1 MNERTL
7 RVLEYDKILH
17 HLGERCASSL
27 GREAAL
33 ELWPWTD
40 YSIVQMKLEET
51 AEAVYLLERCGPAPF
66 GGLHDIR
73 SLLQRAEAGGL
84 LLPEQLLLI
93 GDTLRCIRRLKQYL
107 EENLRTEAGGE
118 RFGAAEHP
126 VTTPSILPE
135 LAGDMKPFPDMEN
148 EIERCIGPDAEVKDT
163 ASPELARI
171 RQKIRSI
178 QAGIRQKL
186 ESIIRS
192 PSTSRHLQE
201 SIVTLRNGRYV
212 VPVKQEYRALIP
224 GIVHDQ
230 SGSGATLFVE
240 PMAVV
245 ELNNQLREVESAEKE
260 EVERILRQLTEMI
273 AVKAEEIKNSV
284 EIAGTLDL
292 IFAKARLALDW
303 QCVAPEINQEG
314 RLDIKSGRHPLLAGK
329 AVPIDVQLGED
340 FRVLIITG
348 PNTGGKTVSLKTIGL
363 LTLMAQSGLHV
374 PAAYG
379 SKLAVF
385 SSIYADIGDEQSIE
399 QNLSTFS
406 SHMKNIV
413 AILNEVTAD
422 SLVLLDELGA
432 GTDPAEG
439 AALAMS
445 ILEQLLKIGCRAA
458 ATTHYSELK
467 AFAYTEPGAENAS
480 VEFDVTTLRP
490 TFKLIT
496 GVAGSS
502 NAFIIAERLGLAEE
516 LIDKAKRRLKQD
528 EIKVADVIRV
538 VEENR
543 RQTTKELEEAA
554 RLRQE
559 QEALKAHYEE
569 LLSALQVKKEDMLAR
584 AKREAE
590 KIVVEARHEVADLLG
605 RLRKAAAAAEIEREA
620 KEARRRLEL
629 HRQNLQEPEKPEAKA
644 LPKKPG
650 GGTAGTRPRPAP
662 RLGDTVKVLSLNQ
675 EGQVVAAP
683 DHNGQVLVQLGAV
696 KLSLSTADIEVMEK
710 ASRTPRPA
718 GGFGTLVREKS
729 ATISPELH
737 IRGLTVDEALA
748 KVEKYIDDCLLAGLS
763 QARIIH
769 GKGTG
774 TLRQAV
780 HHYLKESPHV
790 RNFHFA
796 APAEGGYGVTVVEF

>member
-7 RVLEYDKILH
+7 RVLEYDKILR

-33 ELWPWTD
+33 ELRPWTD
-40 YSIVQMKLEET
+40 YYLVQMKLQET
-51 AEAVYLLERCGPAPF
+51 AEAIYMLESFGPAPF

-73 SLLQRAEAGGL
+73 SFLRRAEAGGL

-93 GDTLRCIRRLKQYL
+93 SDTLRCIRRLKLYL
-107 EENLRTEAGGE
+107 EDNLHNQARP
-118 RFGAAEHP
+118 AADSP
-126 VTTPSILPE
+126 AVLPE
-135 LAGDMKPFPDMEN
+135 LALAMKPFPDIEN
-148 EIERCIGPDAEVKDT
+148 EIERCIGPDAEVKDS
-163 ASPELARI
+163 ASAELARI
-171 RQKIRSI
+171 RQKIRAI

-192 PSTSRHLQE
+192 PSSARHLQE
-201 SIVTLRNGRYV
+201 AIVTLRNGRYV

-245 ELNNQLREVESAEKE
+245 ELNNQLREVESAEKV
-260 EVERILRQLTEMI
+260 EVERILGVLTGMI
-273 AVKAEEIKNSV
+273 GAKAAEIRDAVQ
-284 EIAGTLDL
+284 IAGALDL

-303 QCVAPEINQEG
+303 QCTVPAVNREG
-314 RLDIKSGRHPLLAGK
+314 RIDIKAGRHPLLAGK
-329 AVPIDVQLGED
+329 AVPIDVQLGRD
-340 FRVLIITG
+340 FRALIVTG

-363 LTLMAQSGLHV
+363 LTLMAQSGLQV
-374 PAAYG
+374 PAAQG
-379 SKLAVF
+379 SELAVF
-385 SSIYADIGDEQSIE
+385 SAIFADIGDEQSIE

-413 AILNEVTAD
+413 AILKEVTAD

-445 ILEQLLKIGCRAA
+445 ILEQLLKVGCRAA

-490 TFKLIT
+490 TYKLIT

-502 NAFIIAERLGLAEE
+502 NAFIIAERLGLAAD
-516 LIDKAKRRLKQD
+516 LIDKAKRRLKQ
-528 EIKVADVIRV
+528 EEVKVADVIRV

-543 RQTTKELEEAA
+543 RQTEKELEEAA
-554 RLRQE
+554 RLRRE
-559 QEALKAHYEE
+559 QEALKARYEE
-569 LLSALQVKKEDMLAR
+569 LLANLQGKREDMLTAAR
-584 AKREAE
+584 REAE
-590 KIVVEARHEVADLLG
+590 KIVMEARHEVADLLG
-605 RLRKAAAAAEIEREA
+605 RLRKAAASAEIEKEA
-620 KEARRRLEL
+620 KEARRRMEL
-629 HRQNLQEPEKPEAKA
+629 RLQNLREPEKEEAKTPSKA
-644 LPKKPG
+644 PAVTSGRRERLPL
-650 GGTAGTRPRPAP
+650 RV
-662 RLGDTVKVLSLNQ
+662 GDSVRVLSLNQ
-675 EGQVVAAP
+675 KGQVVAAP
-683 DHNGQVLVQLGAV
+683 DHHGQLLVQLGAV
-696 KLSLSTADIEVMEK
+696 KLTLSADDVEVLERAGTAPK
-710 ASRTPRPA
+710 SA
-718 GGFGTLVREKS
+718 GGFGTLVREKT

-737 IRGLTVDEALA
+737 IRGLTVDEAMA
-748 KVEKYIDDCLLAGLS
+748 RVEKYLDDCLLAGLS

-780 HHYLKESPHV
+780 HSYLQELPHV
-790 RNFHFA
+790 RGFHFA
-796 APAEGGYGVTVVEF
+796 APSEGGYGVTVVEF